1 MSHQSKKMAGRPKI
15 FNEQE
20 AIQKA
25 TEVFRNKGYDTASA
39 DELLNAMGIGKGSFY
54 LAFKGGKQEL
64 YVRSIRQFA
73 EGFNQKIGQAL
84 ENADDQIEF
93 IRKFFLALAEAEDCD
108 VERGCYLG
116 NALVQLSEK
125 DEDIKKITAE
135 LLRGLQKIFAK
146 AIRKSQ
152 QKGQLKTQEDPE
164 ILAWHLTNL
173 WNGIHV
179 TRRMEN
185 SPKILKSM
193 IEMNLRVL
201 E

>member
-1 MSHQSKKMAGRPKI
+1 MAGRPKI

-64 YVRSIRQFA
+64 YVRSIKQFA
-73 EGFNQKIGQAL
+73 ESFNQKITMAI
-84 ENADDQIEF
+84 ERSEDQIEF
-93 IRKFFLALAEAEDCD
+93 IRQFFLALADAEDCD
-108 VERGCYLG
+108 IDRGCYLG

-135 LLRGLQKIFAK
+135 LLKGLQKIFARTIKK
-146 AIRKSQ
+146 AQ
-152 QKGQLKTQEDPE
+152 ENGQLKNQEDPE

-185 SPKILKSM
+185 SPRILRSM
-193 IEMNLRVL
+193 IEMNLKPL

>member
-1 MSHQSKKMAGRPKI
+1 MAGRPKI

-64 YVRSIRQFA
+64 YVRSIKQFA
-73 EGFNQKIGQAL
+73 ESFNQKITMAI
-84 ENADDQIEF
+84 ERSEDQIEF
-93 IRKFFLALAEAEDCD
+93 IRQFFLALADAEDCD
-108 VERGCYLG
+108 IDRGCYLG

-135 LLRGLQKIFAK
+135 LLKGLQKVFARTIKK
-146 AIRKSQ
+146 AQ
-152 QKGQLKTQEDPE
+152 ENGQLKNQEDPE

-185 SPKILKSM
+185 SPRILRSM
-193 IEMNLRVL
+193 IEMNLKLL

>member
-1 MSHQSKKMAGRPKI
+1 MAGRPKI
-15 FNEQE
+15 FDENQ
-20 AIQKA
+20 AIEKA

-64 YVRSIRQFA
+64 YLRSIKQFA
-73 EGFNQKIGQAL
+73 EGFNHKIEQAI
-84 ENADDQIEF
+84 ENADNKIEF
-93 IRKFFLALAEAEDCD
+93 IRRFFLSLAKTDDCSR
-108 VERGCYLG
+108 ERGCYLG

-125 DEDIKKITAE
+125 DDDIKQVTIK
-135 LLRGLQKIFAK
+135 LLKGLQQIFAK
-146 AIRKSQ
+146 TIKKAQENK
-152 QKGQLKTQEDPE
+152 QLKTQEDPE

-185 SPKILKSM
+185 SPETLHSM
-193 IEMNLRVL
+193 IELNLKLL

>member
-1 MSHQSKKMAGRPKI
+1 MAGRPKI
-15 FNEQE
+15 FDEQE

-64 YVRSIRQFA
+64 YIRSIKQFAEEFSKKIAFALENSEDQIQLIRQF
-73 EGFNQKIGQAL
+73 FMSL
-84 ENADDQIEF
+84 ADAD
-93 IRKFFLALAEAEDCD
+93 DCD
-108 VERGCYLG
+108 VEKGCYLG

-125 DEDIKKITAE
+125 DEDIKKVTAG
-135 LLRGLQKIFAK
+135 LLKNLQKVFAET
-146 AIRKSQ
+146 IRKAQ
-152 QKGQLKTQEDPE
+152 ANNQLTTKDDPE
-164 ILAWHLTNL
+164 VLAWHLTNL

-185 SPKILKSM
+185 SPEILKTM